1 MKIRPGLSLLALAIL
16 VVVLLG
22 ALWIMSR
29 HHNQGAN
36 LRTPASPVQGPG

>member
-1 MKIRPGLSLLALAIL
+1 MKIQPRLSLLALAIL

-22 ALWIMSR
+22 ALFVMSR

-36 LRTPASPVQGPG
+36 LRTPSGSSQGPG